1 MKNDIN
7 EFLWAVVEVRSGI
20 PVSVKV
26 FSEYKLAEEY
36 SEKIRRNMNLD
47 DDETGIFPINFEE
60 VMFMETE
67 AGVLIKPAEVL
78 VSQALDKI
86 GESLR
91 ADGITPE
98 KWNKR
103 SRDIRKQLLEEM
115 YGLKAE
121 A

>member
-1 MKNDIN
+1 MTNY
-7 EFLWAVVEVRSGI
+7 VRIQEKGQVTI
-20 PVSVKV
+20 PT
-26 FSEYKLAEEY
+26 
-36 SEKIRRNMNLD
+36 KIRKKLNLRKGD
-47 DDETGIFPINFEE
+47 M
-60 VMFMETE
+60 VMFVETE

>member
-1 MKNDIN
+1 MTNY
-7 EFLWAVVEVRSGI
+7 VRIQEKGQVTI
-20 PVSVKV
+20 PT
-26 FSEYKLAEEY
+26 
-36 SEKIRRNMNLD
+36 KIRKKLNLRKGD
-47 DDETGIFPINFEE
+47 M
-60 VMFMETE
+60 VMFVETE
-67 AGVLIKPAEVL
+67 AGVLIQPAEVL

>member
-1 MKNDIN
+1 MA
-7 EFLWAVVEVRSGI
+7 LYVRIQEKGQVTI
-20 PVSVKV
+20 PT
-26 FSEYKLAEEY
+26 
-36 SEKIRRNMNLD
+36 KIRKKLNLRKGD
-47 DDETGIFPINFEE
+47 M
-60 VMFMETE
+60 VMFVETE
-67 AGVLIKPAEVL
+67 AGVLIQPAEAI

-115 YGLKAE
+115 YGLKVE
-121 A
+121 S

>member
-1 MKNDIN
+1 MTNY
-7 EFLWAVVEVRSGI
+7 VRIQEKGQVTI
-20 PVSVKV
+20 PT
-26 FSEYKLAEEY
+26 
-36 SEKIRRNMNLD
+36 KIRKKLNLRKGD
-47 DDETGIFPINFEE
+47 L
-60 VMFMETE
+60 VMFVETE
-67 AGVLIKPAEVL
+67 AGVLIQPAEAI

-115 YGLKAE
+115 YGLKVE
-121 A
+121 S

>member
-1 MKNDIN
+1 MTNY
-7 EFLWAVVEVRSGI
+7 VRIQEKGQVTI
-20 PVSVKV
+20 P
-26 FSEYKLAEEY
+26 A
-36 SEKIRRNMNLD
+36 KIRKKLNLRKGD
-47 DDETGIFPINFEE
+47 M
-60 VMFMETE
+60 VMFVETE

-115 YGLKAE
+115 YGLKVE
-121 A
+121 S

>member
-1 MKNDIN
+1 M
-7 EFLWAVVEVRSGI
+7 ATYVRIQEKGQVTI
-20 PVSVKV
+20 PT
-26 FSEYKLAEEY
+26 
-36 SEKIRRNMNLD
+36 KIRKKLNLRKGD
-47 DDETGIFPINFEE
+47 M
-60 VMFMETE
+60 VMFVETE

-86 GESLR
+86 GESLK

-115 YGLKAE
+115 YGLKVE
-121 A
+121 S

>member
-1 MKNDIN
+1 MTTY
-7 EFLWAVVEVRSGI
+7 VRIQEKGQVTI
-20 PVSVKV
+20 PT
-26 FSEYKLAEEY
+26 
-36 SEKIRRNMNLD
+36 KIRKKLNLRKGD
-47 DDETGIFPINFEE
+47 M
-60 VMFMETE
+60 VMFVETE

-115 YGLKAE
+115 YGLKVE
-121 A
+121 S

>member
-1 MKNDIN
+1 MTIY
-7 EFLWAVVEVRSGI
+7 VRIQEKGQVTI
-20 PVSVKV
+20 PT
-26 FSEYKLAEEY
+26 
-36 SEKIRRNMNLD
+36 KIRKKLNLRKGD
-47 DDETGIFPINFEE
+47 M
-60 VMFMETE
+60 VMFVETE

-121 A
+121 S

>member
-1 MKNDIN
+1 MTNY
-7 EFLWAVVEVRSGI
+7 VRIQEKGQVTI
-20 PVSVKV
+20 PT
-26 FSEYKLAEEY
+26 
-36 SEKIRRNMNLD
+36 KIRKKLNLRKGD
-47 DDETGIFPINFEE
+47 M
-60 VMFMETE
+60 VMFVETE

-103 SRDIRKQLLEEM
+103 SRDIRKQLLEDM
-115 YGLKAE
+115 YGLKVE
-121 A
+121 S

>member
-1 MKNDIN
+1 MAIY
-7 EFLWAVVEVRSGI
+7 VRIQEKGQVTI
-20 PVSVKV
+20 PT
-26 FSEYKLAEEY
+26 
-36 SEKIRRNMNLD
+36 KIRKKLNLRKGD
-47 DDETGIFPINFEE
+47 M
-60 VMFMETE
+60 VMFVETE

-115 YGLKAE
+115 YGLKVE
-121 A
+121 S

>member
-1 MKNDIN
+1 MTIY
-7 EFLWAVVEVRSGI
+7 VRIQEKGQVTI
-20 PVSVKV
+20 PT
-26 FSEYKLAEEY
+26 
-36 SEKIRRNMNLD
+36 KIRKKLNLRKGD
-47 DDETGIFPINFEE
+47 M
-60 VMFMETE
+60 VMFVETE
-67 AGVLIKPAEVL
+67 AGVLIQPAEVL

-115 YGLKAE
+115 YGLKVE
-121 A
+121 S